1 MEAKPSV
8 LVTRNDVPKMAIDEL
23 RKWFDV
29 DVYEK
34 SEPIPREDLLK
45 RIHGKAAVLCML
57 TDKVD
62 ADVLNSAGPQL
73 KVVSTMSVG
82 YDHLDVAKMKEM
94 DIKVG
99 YTPDVL
105 SDATAEL
112 TVALL
117 LATSRRLVEAS
128 AQITSGGWGS
138 WAPLYMAGKG
148 LRGSTVGIFGM
159 GRIGRAVLLRLAGF
173 GVERFLYSGRG
184 EKELGASLPPATFV
198 PFPSLL
204 RQSDF
209 VVCTAALTDET
220 RGVFG
225 AAAFRGMKDDA
236 VFVNTSRGGLVDQE
250 ALYQALL
257 THQIGAAGLD
267 VMTPEP
273 LPRDHPLTSL
283 PNCTLLPHIGSAELQ
298 TRAAMAT
305 LAAGNII
312 AALSGNAMPARL

>member
-1 MEAKPSV
+1 
-8 LVTRNDVPKMAIDEL
+8 VPKMAIDEL

-45 RIHGKAAVLCML
+45 RIQGKAAVLCML

-62 ADVLNSAGPQL
+62 ADVLNIAGPQL

-82 YDHLDVAKMKEM
+82 YDHLDVVKMKEM

-117 LATSRRLVEAS
+117 LATSRRLVEGS

-148 LRGSTVGIFGM
+148 LHGSTVGIYGM
-159 GRIGRAVLLRLAGF
+159 GRIGRAVLRRLAGF
-173 GVERFLYSGRG
+173 GVEQFLYSGRG
-184 EKELGASLPPATFV
+184 EKELGADLPPATFV
-198 PFPSLL
+198 PFPELL

-209 VVCTAALTDET
+209 VVCTAALTNET

-305 LAAGNII
+305 LAAGNIV